1 MCCTEKKRKN
11 HECQVCSGTTCVWVG
26 TAMFGM
32 HVCDMEG
39 EKGLRWI
46 RIIKAANDVSKA
58 RHLLVAM
65 GPPSRH
71 APSTS
76 SGFPPILCNLTAVIP
91 IMPQLRTL
99 YPCHYPQLL
108 SVDQGDTAVPAQTPL
123 LAQISGKPDIFSHSI
138 YSTKSENH
146 LKESNGNI
154 SHSFWLDY
162 IQEAVSE
169 VHTSIDW
176 MAFCYDV
183 QKANICYGGEGNK
196 INVDSGQL
204 TGSKQRLLITW

>member
-46 RIIKAANDVSKA
+46 RIIKAAIDVSKA
-58 RHLLVAM
+58 RLLLVAM
-65 GPPSRH
+65 GPPYRH

-108 SVDQGDTAVPAQTPL
+108 SVDQGDTAVPVQTPL
-123 LAQISGKPDIFSHSI
+123 LAQISGKPNIFPHSI
-138 YSTKSENH
+138 YSAKSEKSFKGIKWKH
-146 LKESNGNI
+146 LALVLTWLYPRSSVRGA
-154 SHSFWLDY
+154 HFHWLDG
-162 IQEAVSE
+162 ILLWCSE
-169 VHTSIDW
+169 SQYLLW
-176 MAFCYDV
+176 
-183 QKANICYGGEGNK
+183 GGG
-196 INVDSGQL
+196 
-204 TGSKQRLLITW
+204 KQDKCWFWTVNGA